1 MSRSV
6 FRSDDGIIRDT
17 RGVRRFKCS
26 SVDECGT
33 FGGDRMT
40 GPISLIKFNKS
51 SGIFVS
57 VPNGGSGDDVVV
69 VVVADVDV
77 DDVVVV
83 LLVLVFLLLP
93 VVVVR
98 WR

>member
-6 FRSDDGIIRDT
+6 FRSDDGIICDT

-26 SVDECGT
+26 SVDECST

-57 VPNGGSGDDVVV
+57 VPNGGSGDDDVVVEVVV
-69 VVVADVDV
+69 VVLS
-77 DDVVVV
+77 
-83 LLVLVFLLLP
+83 LLVLLP